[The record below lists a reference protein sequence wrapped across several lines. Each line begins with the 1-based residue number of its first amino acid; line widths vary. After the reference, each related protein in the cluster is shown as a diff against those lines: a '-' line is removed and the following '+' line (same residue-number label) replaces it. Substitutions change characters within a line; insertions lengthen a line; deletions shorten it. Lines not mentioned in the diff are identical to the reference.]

1 MRNTYVMRD
10 EWKRM
15 SGKLNFLS
23 LAQMNNYQNLFTV
36 DYMNNVS
43 QKLIILY
50 NFLKI
55 YYKSFKFCKIKTIQV
70 LQNIKNVAH
79 ILISCF
85 EKEKMRKICPNFDFV
100 YGKFCEILG
109 NFRKTHNLKFRE
121 IFCSHPNYSYVHG
134 PCRILTLY
142 FICKH
147 FDNNLQHIL
156 AFAHHFLYK
165 SFS

>member
-23 LAQMNNYQNLFTV
+23 LAQIKNYQNLFTV

-55 YYKSFKFCKIKTIQV
+55 YYKSFKFCKIKIIQV

-85 EKEKMRKICPNFDFV
+85 EKEKMRKLCPNFDFV

-121 IFCSHPNYSYVHG
+121 IFCSHPNYSYMA
-134 PCRILTLY
+134 
-142 FICKH
+142 
-147 FDNNLQHIL
+147 LQHTRIIVRD
-156 AFAHHFLYK
+156 AGF
-165 SFS
+165 